1 MIDYAKCFDSNKTM
15 SFKASDNELL
25 KKYKKI
31 WEKVCSLIKIEFDG
45 EPVYGDND
53 KYIKTKVKMY
63 DDRRNTSFQ
72 GKEVPKE
79 NASYKCLSL
88 IMLDSVIR
96 ANKKYYPQIFLE
108 ECKCKIKRNKKED
121 SINDDLDLSSS
132 DETDNEFGNGSDNGS
147 DNETDN

>member
-1 MIDYAKCFDSNKTM
+1 
-15 SFKASDNELL
+15 
-25 KKYKKI
+25 
-31 WEKVCSLIKIEFDG
+31 
-45 EPVYGDND
+45 
-53 KYIKTKVKMY
+53 MY